1 MQLKILYILEY
12 YFPHIG
18 GVEILF
24 QNLAEGLAKRG
35 HKIKVLTNNLNGLKK
50 FEIINDVEVYRI
62 NFPKP
67 KRFFFTFFSFPFFL
81 KLGKEADIV
90 HSSTYGGVFS
100 ASFCAKILRKPSIL
114 SVHEIWM
121 EKWKKVPF
129 ISKIQKYTGS
139 FQEWFLIQLPFS
151 IKIAES
157 TYTLQRLKS
166 LNINNAIKIPAGIS
180 VPEKLKWNKK
190 REEFF
195 KYLYFGRPGH
205 WRGVDILLYAYSKL
219 LKELKNIKLILILSK
234 KPEKECREIINLI
247 SKLNLN
253 ENIEIKE
260 PLEREELF
268 NFLME
273 VDAVVVPSISEG
285 FGLSAA
291 EASALSVPIISSN
304 AGSLPE
310 VVSGKCLFFE
320 SGNILDLK
328 EKMAK
333 AFEGKWEWVEKKE
346 FPLKNFLDSWEN
358 VYRGLKI

>member
-24 QNLAEGLAKRG
+24 QNLAEGLAKKG
-35 HKIKVLTNNLNGLKK
+35 HKAKVVTNNLNGCKK
-50 FEIINDVEVYRI
+50 FEIINGVEVYRI

-81 KLGKEADIV
+81 KLGKEVDLI

-100 ASFCAKILRKPSIL
+100 ASLCAKILRKPSIL

-121 EKWKKVPF
+121 EKWRCVPF
-129 ISKIQKYTGS
+129 VSKLQKFTGS
-139 FQEWFLIQLPFS
+139 FQEWFLLNLPFDL
-151 IKIAES
+151 KVAES
-157 TYTLQRLKS
+157 KYTLKI
-166 LNINNAIKIPAGIS
+166 LNKICNEKNTQIPAGIF
-180 VPEKLKWNKK
+180 VPKNLKWNKK
-190 REEFF
+190 NSEIF
-195 KYLYFGRPGH
+195 KFIYFGRPGH

-219 LKELKNIKLILILSK
+219 LRELKNIKLILILSK
-234 KPEKECREIINLI
+234 QPEKEYREILNLI

-253 ENIEIKE
+253 ENIELKE
-260 PLEREELF
+260 PLGRENLF

-273 VDAVVVPSISEG
+273 IDAVVVPSISEG

-291 EASALSVPIISSN
+291 EASALSVPVISSN

-320 SGNILDLK
+320 SENILDLK
-328 EKMAK
+328 EKMKK
-333 AFEGKWEWVEKKE
+333 AVEGKWELVEKKE
-346 FPLKNFLDSWEN
+346 FPQKNFLDSWEN
-358 VYRGLKI
+358 VYRRIKI

>member
-35 HKIKVLTNNLNGLKK
+35 HKIKVLSNNLNGLKK
-50 FEIINDVEVYRI
+50 FEVINDVEVYRI

-67 KRFFFTFFSFPFFL
+67 KRFFFTFFSFPFIL
-81 KLGKEADIV
+81 RLAKETDII

-100 ASFCAKILRKPSIL
+100 GSFCAKILRKPSIL

-121 EKWKKVPF
+121 EKWRCVPF
-129 ISKIQKYTGS
+129 VSKIQKLTGS
-139 FQEWFLIQLPFS
+139 FLEWFLLNLPFDL
-151 IKIAES
+151 KVTES
-157 TYTLQRLKS
+157 KYTLKI
-166 LNINNAIKIPAGIS
+166 LNKICNEKNMQIPAGIL
-180 VPEKLKWNKK
+180 VPKNLKWNKK
-190 REEFF
+190 NSEIF
-195 KYLYFGRPGH
+195 KFIYFGRPGH
-205 WRGVDILLYAYSKL
+205 WRGVDILLIAFSKL
-219 LKELKNIKLILILSK
+219 IKELKNTKLILIMPNE
-234 KPEKECREIINLI
+234 PEKEYKEILNLI
-247 SKLNLN
+247 SKLNLM
-253 ENIEIKE
+253 ENIELKK
-260 PLEREELF
+260 PLERDQLF

-273 VDAVVVPSISEG
+273 IDAVVVPSISEG

-291 EASALSVPIISSN
+291 EASALCVPIISSN
-304 AGSLPE
+304 AGSLRE

-320 SGNILDLK
+320 SGNIFDLK

-333 AFEGKWEWVEKKE
+333 AVEGKWEWVEKKE
-346 FPLKNFLDSWEN
+346 FSQKNFLDSWEN

>member
-1 MQLKILYILEY
+1 MALRILYILEY

-35 HKIKVLTNNLNGLKK
+35 HKIKILTNNLNGFKK
-50 FEIINDVEVYRI
+50 FEKVNDVEIYRI

-81 KLGKEADIV
+81 KLGKEADII

-100 ASFCAKILRKPSIL
+100 ASLCAKLLRKPSIL

-121 EKWKKVPF
+121 EKWKSVPF
-129 ISKIQKYTGS
+129 VSKIQKLFGS
-139 FQEWFLIQLPFS
+139 FQEWFLLNLPFDL
-151 IKIAES
+151 KVAES
-157 TYTLQRLKS
+157 KYTLKI
-166 LNINNAIKIPAGIS
+166 LNKICNEKNIQIPAGLS
-180 VPEKLKWNKK
+180 VPQNLRWSKK
-190 REEFF
+190 SSEIF
-195 KYLYFGRPGH
+195 KFIYFGRPGH
-205 WRGVDILLYAYSKL
+205 WRGVDILLNAYSKL
-219 LKELKNIKLILILSK
+219 IKELKNIKLILIMPND
-234 KPEKECREIINLI
+234 PEKEYKEILNLI

-253 ENIEIKE
+253 ENIELKK
-260 PLEREELF
+260 PLERDELF

-273 VDAVVVPSISEG
+273 IDAVVVPSISEG

-291 EASALSVPIISSN
+291 EASALGVPIISSN
-304 AGSLPE
+304 AGSLKE

-333 AFEGKWEWVEKKE
+333 AFEGKWEWVEKKD
-346 FPLKNFLDSWEN
+346 FSQKNFLDSWEN
-358 VYRGLKI
+358 VYRSLKK